1 MLSEEEL
8 QTVGEIIDR
17 LMSVPVYTGSALSR
31 RPVLLELYEAARQ
44 KFEQPLTYLAA
55 KKLADTLSAG
65 DRVIIATGFIVPPW
79 LRPENDG
86 PVGAVNL
93 ARALN
98 LAFDTSTVITGEALT
113 VELMPPLCQA
123 AGMAVADYA
132 TATQLFRRVAL
143 EPFTVDSAKAAAQAE
158 EMLDR
163 IRPKAIITIEKASA
177 NEVGV
182 YHSGV
187 GYDIS
192 NLSAK
197 VDVLV
202 EKARERG
209 ILTIGIGD
217 GGNEIGMGCI
227 KEAVQRVVPTGGKCG
242 CPCGK
247 GTASGTETDVLVC
260 VMVSNWGATA
270 IAANLAARL
279 GRMEILHDRHMEGK
293 LLEAAASAGY
303 IDPASGLGL
312 ACGDAIDKDVHLAMV
327 DIMNFIVKS
336 RIQDSYYIQK
346 YRWYSMERR
355 EQVQDLIARWPEFRP
370 EG

>member
-8 QTVGEIIDR
+8 QAIGEIIDR
-17 LMSVPVYTGSALSR
+17 LMSVPVYTGSSLSR
-31 RPVLLELYEAARQ
+31 RPGLLELYDAARR
-44 KFEQPLTYLAA
+44 KFEHPLTYLAA
-55 KKLADTLSAG
+55 RRLAEVLEAG
-65 DRVIIATGFIVPPW
+65 DHVIITTGFIVPPW

-86 PVGAVNL
+86 PVGTVNL

-98 LAFDTSTVITGEALT
+98 LAFDTTTVITGERMT
-113 VELMPPLCQA
+113 VEIMAPLCEA
-123 AGMAVADYA
+123 AGLAVADYK
-132 TATQLFRRVAL
+132 TASQLYRRVAL
-143 EPFTVDSAKAAAQAE
+143 EAFTVDSAKADAQAE

-163 IRPKAIITIEKASA
+163 IKPKAIIAIEKASA

-197 VDVLV
+197 VDTLIA
-202 EKARERG
+202 KARERG

-227 KEAVQRVVPTGGKCG
+227 KDDVKRIVPTGGNCG
-242 CPCGK
+242 CPCGH
-247 GTASGTETDVLVC
+247 GTASGTETDVLVA

-279 GRMEILHDRHMEGK
+279 GRMEILHDSAMEGK

-303 IDPASGLGL
+303 IDPAAGMGFSS
-312 ACGDAIDKDVHLAMV
+312 GDAVDKTVHLAMV

-346 YRWYSMERR
+346 YRWYVTERR
-355 EQVQDLIARWPEFRP
+355 DQVQDLIARWREFRP